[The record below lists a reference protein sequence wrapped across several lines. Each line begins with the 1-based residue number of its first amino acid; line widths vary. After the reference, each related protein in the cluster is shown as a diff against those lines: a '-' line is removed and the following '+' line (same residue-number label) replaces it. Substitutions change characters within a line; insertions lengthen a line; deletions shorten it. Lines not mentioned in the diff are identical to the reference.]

1 MREAVGEAR
10 IVFSEELRRY
20 IRRPIWLIVT
30 GLVPAILL
38 ILLIVVPIIRSIADD
53 DDDDPKPI
61 GYLDL
66 SGELS
71 EADFPNLTRFD
82 TRQDGIDAI
91 VAGEVED
98 LFIVPADFL
107 ESGDVEW
114 LSQRS
119 GIFAG
124 GGNRDRFAT
133 FLTVSLIA
141 DRLDPSLLDRAISGA
156 DYVRAHVAEDG
167 SVSPDD
173 DNELS
178 QFVVPFI
185 FTFLLMMSIFMG
197 AGTLRQS
204 VSEEKENRMIDV
216 LLTSVSP
223 LALMAGKILA
233 LGTTSLVQM
242 IVWIASIAII
252 GPQIVDQIP
261 NAADLDIEPLTLV
274 YVSLFF
280 IAGYFLFSTI
290 LAGIGSATTSEK
302 EAGPISAIVIVPA
315 AIPLW
320 LSSVILSAPD
330 GGLARVLSFIPNTAA
345 TTMMQRIGSVDV
357 SNAEILASLGV
368 LALAGVV
375 MLFVSARIFR
385 AGLLLYGQRM
395 TLGAVWRAARSAGL
409 ARLSGPDEALRTR
422 ARQAFDQTPCLQV
435 ELDGHGVP
443 GHGCAFEQRGRDT
456 PFDLSGQVR
465 EGQTRLEG
473 GNGVQ
478 DRGTDCAVLGPR
490 YPGPLAIRIGVERFD
505 SVVALAGHGAH
516 LNAQLLRVKV

>member
-53 DDDDPKPI
+53 DDEPKPI
-61 GYLDL
+61 GFVDL

-82 TRQDGIDAI
+82 TREGGIDAI

-107 ESGDVEW
+107 ESGDVAW

-141 DRLDPSLLDRAISGA
+141 DRLDPSLLERAISGA

-197 AGTLRQS
+197 AGTLLQS

-368 LALAGVV
+368 LALTGVL

-395 TLGAVWRAARSAGL
+395 TLGAVWRAV
-409 ARLSGPDEALRTR
+409 
-422 ARQAFDQTPCLQV
+422 RQ
-435 ELDGHGVP
+435 P
-443 GHGCAFEQRGRDT
+443 G
-456 PFDLSGQVR
+456 
-465 EGQTRLEG
+465 
-473 GNGVQ
+473 
-478 DRGTDCAVLGPR
+478 
-490 YPGPLAIRIGVERFD
+490 
-505 SVVALAGHGAH
+505 
-516 LNAQLLRVKV
+516 

>member
-53 DDDDPKPI
+53 DDDEPKPI

-197 AGTLRQS
+197 AGTLLQS

-242 IVWIASIAII
+242 IVWIAII

-395 TLGAVWRAARSAGL
+395 TLGAVWRAVS
-409 ARLSGPDEALRTR
+409 
-422 ARQAFDQTPCLQV
+422 Q
-435 ELDGHGVP
+435 P
-443 GHGCAFEQRGRDT
+443 G
-456 PFDLSGQVR
+456 
-465 EGQTRLEG
+465 
-473 GNGVQ
+473 
-478 DRGTDCAVLGPR
+478 
-490 YPGPLAIRIGVERFD
+490 
-505 SVVALAGHGAH
+505 
-516 LNAQLLRVKV
+516 

>member
-20 IRRPIWLIVT
+20 IRRGSWLIIT

-38 ILLIVVPIIRSIADD
+38 LLLVVVPVVRSLSGDGEE
-53 DDDDPKPI
+53 PKPI
-61 GYLDL
+61 GYVDL

-71 EADFPNLTRFD
+71 EVDFPSLTRFD
-82 TRQDGIDAI
+82 TRQGGIDAI
-91 VAGEVED
+91 VTGEIKD
-98 LFIVPADFL
+98 LFIAPADFL

-124 GGNRDRFAT
+124 EGNRDWFAT

-141 DRLDPSLLDRAISGA
+141 DRLDPSLLDRVISGA
-156 DYVRAHVAEDG
+156 DYVRVHVGEDG

-173 DNELS
+173 DDGFS
-178 QFVVPFI
+178 QFVVPII
-185 FTFLLMMSIFMG
+185 FTILLMMSIFMG
-197 AGTLRQS
+197 AGTLLRS
-204 VSEEKENRMIDV
+204 VSEEKENRMVDV

-233 LGTTSLVQM
+233 LGTTSLIQM

-280 IAGYFLFSTI
+280 IAGYFLFAAI

-302 EAGPISAIVIVPA
+302 EAGPITTIVIIPA
-315 AIPLW
+315 GIPLW
-320 LSSVILSAPD
+320 LSNVILSEPD
-330 GGLARVLSFIPNTAA
+330 GGLARVLSFIPITAP
-345 TTMMQRIGSVDV
+345 TTMMLRIGSVDV
-357 SNAEILASLGV
+357 SIAEVLASLAV
-368 LALAGVV
+368 TALAGVV

-395 TLGAVWRAARSAGL
+395 TLGAVWRAV
-409 ARLSGPDEALRTR
+409 
-422 ARQAFDQTPCLQV
+422 RQA
-435 ELDGHGVP
+435 G
-443 GHGCAFEQRGRDT
+443 
-456 PFDLSGQVR
+456 
-465 EGQTRLEG
+465 
-473 GNGVQ
+473 
-478 DRGTDCAVLGPR
+478 
-490 YPGPLAIRIGVERFD
+490 
-505 SVVALAGHGAH
+505 
-516 LNAQLLRVKV
+516 

>member
-20 IRRPIWLIVT
+20 IRRPIWLIIT

-38 ILLIVVPIIRSIADD
+38 VLLIVVPIIRSLTDND
-53 DDDDPKPI
+53 GEPQPKLI

-66 SGELS
+66 SRELS
-71 EADFPNLTRFD
+71 EVDFPNLTRFD
-82 TRQDGIDAI
+82 TREGGINAI
-91 VAGEVED
+91 VAGDIED

-107 ESGDVEW
+107 VAGDVEW

-124 GGNRDRFAT
+124 GGNRNRFAT

-141 DRLDPSLLDRAISGA
+141 DRLDPSLLDRVILGA
-156 DYVRAHVAEDG
+156 DYVRVHVGEDG

-173 DNELS
+173 DNGFN

-185 FTFLLMMSIFMG
+185 FTVLLMMSIFMG
-197 AGTLRQS
+197 AGTLLQS
-204 VSEEKENRMIDV
+204 VSEEKENRMVDV

-233 LGTTSLVQM
+233 LGTTSLIQM

-302 EAGPISAIVIVPA
+302 EASPISAIVIVPA
-315 AIPLW
+315 AIPVW
-320 LSSVILSAPD
+320 LSSAILSAPD
-330 GGLARVLSFIPNTAA
+330 GGLARVLSFIPITAP

-357 SNAEILASLGV
+357 SNAEVLASLAV
-368 LALAGVV
+368 TALAGVV

-395 TLGAVWRAARSAGL
+395 TLGAVWRAV
-409 ARLSGPDEALRTR
+409 
-422 ARQAFDQTPCLQV
+422 RQA
-435 ELDGHGVP
+435 G
-443 GHGCAFEQRGRDT
+443 
-456 PFDLSGQVR
+456 
-465 EGQTRLEG
+465 
-473 GNGVQ
+473 
-478 DRGTDCAVLGPR
+478 
-490 YPGPLAIRIGVERFD
+490 
-505 SVVALAGHGAH
+505 
-516 LNAQLLRVKV
+516 